1 VTGAWLPWS
10 TAAGWWMARI
20 ALPYLLVVVQRHLD
34 CLYILQ
40 LERYKPDRYA
50 RWVRTHWRQV
60 LPRPEVEIGL
70 QALTVG
76 AGVWLA
82 ARGIHWFVI
91 YVLWLGAG
99 HVLLGL
105 RIPLQVSQHLQWT
118 PRAFRASLVAFA
130 LSVLVLRA
138 YIVFAALFPSVL
150 PPLSS
155 LLLGGM
161 GGLAAAG
168 IVAPIAVYLAARGVL
183 PLERGIARRF
193 LGEAERRMRTYPGR
207 VIGITG
213 SYGKTTTKLI
223 VANLLA
229 SRYRVLKTAAGVNTT
244 MGITRAIREE
254 LKDEHEYFVVEV
266 SAYGPGEIREVC
278 DIIHPCLGI
287 LTAVG
292 VQHLERFGTPEAIAE
307 AKYEL
312 LASLP
317 PGGTAVVNA
326 DDPMCLKLAERAA
339 SDGKRVVRYGFDETQ
354 RGLAVRGTDLTVSAR
369 GTRFRVVTD
378 AGETETFETRLLG
391 RWNVANILAA
401 LAAGRE
407 CGVPLPAMRGAVAE
421 LSSAPRRLEILEE
434 GGIVKILDVANANPR
449 GAQMALEVLS
459 QFAGGSR
466 ILITPG
472 MVELGPIEAE
482 ENRRFGQAA
491 ASVCDYVVLVGP
503 EQTRP
508 IREGLAE
515 RGFPADRIL
524 TARHADEVA
533 DRLAGIVRPGDTL
546 LFENRLPDTY
556 LEVGT

>member
-1 VTGAWLPWS
+1 VTVAWLRWPAAGAWWV
-10 TAAGWWMARI
+10 ARV
-20 ALPYLLVVVQRHLD
+20 AFPYALVVVQHHLD
-34 CLYILQ
+34 CIYILQ

-50 RWVRTHWRQV
+50 RWMRAHWRMVVATLEIWWQV
-60 LPRPEVEIGL
+60 
-70 QALTVG
+70 LTVG
-76 AGVWLA
+76 AAILLGWTGVHWLA
-82 ARGIHWFVI
+82 AYG
-91 YVLWLGAG
+91 LWLCTG
-99 HVLLGL
+99 HIVLAR
-105 RIPLQVSQHLQWT
+105 RIPLQVSQRLQWT
-118 PRAFRASLVAFA
+118 SRAIRVCVVAFA
-130 LSVLVLRA
+130 VSGLMLRGYMLFADLLPSALSPSCSLVWGA
-138 YIVFAALFPSVL
+138 I
-150 PPLSS
+150 
-155 LLLGGM
+155 
-161 GGLAAAG
+161 GGLAASG
-168 IVAPIAVYLAARGVL
+168 ILAPLVVYLAGYGVL
-183 PLERGIARRF
+183 PLERSIARKF
-193 LGEAERRMRTYPGR
+193 LGEAERRMRAYPGR

-213 SYGKTTTKLI
+213 SYGKTTTKFI
-223 VANLLA
+223 VADLLA

-244 MGITRAIREE
+244 MGITRVIREE
-254 LKDEHEYFVVEV
+254 LRDEHEYFVVEV

-287 LTAVG
+287 LTCVG

-326 DDPMCLKLAERAA
+326 DDPVCLRLAERAR
-339 SDGKRVVRYGFDETQ
+339 SEGKRVVRYGFSESERDP
-354 RGLAVRGTDLTVSAR
+354 AIRGTDLEVSAR
-369 GTRFRVVTD
+369 GSRFRVVTE

-391 RWNVANILAA
+391 RWNISNILAG

-407 CGVPLPAMRGAVAE
+407 CGVPLAAMHEAVAR
-421 LSSAPRRLEILEE
+421 LSPAPRRLEIQEE

-459 QFAGGSR
+459 QFTGGSR

-491 ASVCDYVVLVGP
+491 ALVCDYVILVGP

-508 IREGLAE
+508 IREGLKE
-515 RGFPADRIL
+515 RGFPTDRIL
-524 TARHADEVA
+524 TARQADEVG
-533 DRLAGIVRPGDTL
+533 DRLAGIVRPGDIL

>member
-1 VTGAWLPWS
+1 VKALRAWL
-10 TAAGWWMARI
+10 ARG
-20 ALPYLLVVVQRHLD
+20 ALIVFPYARLVVLRGLD

-40 LERYKPDRYA
+40 LERYKPDRYRGWVA
-50 RWVRTHWRQV
+50 RHRRVLVPGLEFALQLLTMTVATVIAKEGYDWRGPMLVWMLTGYLLVRRY
-60 LPRPEVEIGL
+60 RS
-70 QALTVG
+70 
-76 AGVWLA
+76 
-82 ARGIHWFVI
+82 
-91 YVLWLGAG
+91 
-99 HVLLGL
+99 
-105 RIPLQVSQHLQWT
+105 LQVSQRLQWT
-118 PRAFRASLVAFA
+118 ARAVRVGVVTLAIGV
-130 LSVLVLRA
+130 
-138 YIVFAALFPSVL
+138 
-150 PPLSS
+150 
-155 LLLGGM
+155 
-161 GGLAAAG
+161 LAAAAVLMLVGPVFSILAAQLVVWG
-168 IVAPIAVYLAARGVL
+168 IVALALVGVLTPWIVLMAAYATAPWERGV
-183 PLERGIARRF
+183 ARKF
-193 LGEAERRMRTYPGR
+193 LGEAARRMRTYPGR

-223 VANLLA
+223 VADLLA

-244 MGITRAIREE
+244 MGITRVIREE

-278 DIIHPCLGI
+278 DIIHPRLGI

-292 VQHLERFGTPEAIAE
+292 VQHLDRFGTPEAIAE

-339 SDGKRVVRYGFDETQ
+339 SDGKRVVRYGFDEAQ
-354 RGLAVRGTDLTVSAR
+354 PDLAVRGTDLTVSAR

-378 AGETETFETRLLG
+378 AAETETFETRLLG
-391 RWNVANILAA
+391 RWNISNILAG

-407 CGVPLPAMRGAVAE
+407 CGVPLPAMREAVAR
-421 LSSAPRRLEILEE
+421 LSPAPRRLEILEE

-491 ASVCDYVVLVGP
+491 ASVCDYVILVGP

>member
-1 VTGAWLPWS
+1 MRAAWLGVVA
-10 TAAGWWMARI
+10 TALAWGARVL
-20 ALPYLLVVVQRHLD
+20 LPYGVVVVQRVLD
-34 CLYILQ
+34 CIYILQ

-50 RWVRTHWRQV
+50 RWLHLHWRTV
-60 LPRPEVEIGL
+60 LPSLEVEIGL

-76 AGVWLA
+76 VAVWLA

-91 YVLWLGAG
+91 YGLWLGAG
-99 HVLLGL
+99 HVLL
-105 RIPLQVSQHLQWT
+105 RRHIVLQVSQHLQWT
-118 PRAFRASLVAFA
+118 SRAYRVCVAAFA
-130 LSVLVLRA
+130 LSALVVWVSIA
-138 YIVFAALFPSVL
+138 FTGLFPSVL

-155 LLLGGM
+155 VLLGGM

-168 IVAPIAVYLAARGVL
+168 ILVPTAVSLAARGLL
-183 PLERGIARRF
+183 PLERRIARRY
-193 LGEAERRMRTYPGR
+193 LGEAAQRMRAYPGQ

-223 VANLLA
+223 LADLLA
-229 SRYRVLKTAAGVNTT
+229 SRYRVLKTPAGVNTT
-244 MGITRAIREE
+244 MGVTRVIREE

-278 DIIHPCLGI
+278 DVIHPCLGI

-292 VQHLERFGTPEAIAE
+292 VQHLERFGTPDAIAE

-326 DDPMCLKLAERAA
+326 DDPMCLRLAARAA
-339 SDGKRVVRYGFDETQ
+339 SEGKRVVGYGFDEARRDQ
-354 RGLAVRGTDLTVSAR
+354 ALRGMDLQVSAR
-369 GTRFRVVTD
+369 GTRFRVVTET
-378 AGETETFETRLLG
+378 GESETFETRLLG
-391 RWNVANILAA
+391 RWNVSNILAA
-401 LAAGRE
+401 LAASRE
-407 CGVPLPAMRGAVAE
+407 CGVPLQAMREAVAR
-421 LSSAPRRLEILEE
+421 LAPAPRRLEIVEE
-434 GGIVKILDVANANPR
+434 GGIVRILDVANANPR
-449 GAQMALEVLS
+449 GAEMALEVLS
-459 QFAGGSR
+459 QFTGGSR

-491 ASVCDYVVLVGP
+491 ATVCDYVVLVGP
-503 EQTRP
+503 AQTRP
-508 IREGLAE
+508 IRQGLAE

-556 LEVGT
+556 LEAGT

>member
-1 VTGAWLPWS
+1 MTGAWFRWPA
-10 TAAGWWMARI
+10 AAGWWVARTL
-20 ALPYLLVVVQRHLD
+20 LPYALMVVQRHLD
-34 CLYILQ
+34 CIYILQ

-50 RWVRTHWRQV
+50 RWVRTHWRMV
-60 LPRPEVEIGL
+60 LPRLEVEIGL
-70 QALTVG
+70 QALIVG
-76 AGVWLA
+76 VGVWLA
-82 ARGIHWFVI
+82 GRGVHWFVI
-91 YVLWLGAG
+91 YLLWLGSG
-99 HVLLGL
+99 HVLLRR
-105 RIPLQVSQHLQWT
+105 RIPLQVSQRLQWRS
-118 PRAFRASLVAFA
+118 RAFRVSLVAFA
-130 LSVLVLRA
+130 VSALVVRV
-138 YIVFAALFPSVL
+138 YIVCAGLLPSVL
-150 PPLSS
+150 RPLSS

-161 GGLAAAG
+161 GGLVVAG
-168 IVAPIAVYLAARGVL
+168 IAAPTAVYLAARGVL
-183 PLERGIARRF
+183 PLERSIARRF
-193 LGEAERRMRTYPGR
+193 LGEAERRMRAFPGR

-223 VANLLA
+223 VADLLA

-244 MGITRAIREE
+244 MGITRVIREE

-266 SAYGPGEIREVC
+266 SAYSPGEIREVC

-339 SDGKRVVRYGFDETQ
+339 SDGKRVVRYGFDEAQ
-354 RGLAVRGTDLTVSAR
+354 PALAVRGTDLTVSAR

-378 AGETETFETRLLG
+378 AGETETFETALLG
-391 RWNVANILAA
+391 RWNISNILAG

-407 CGVPLPAMRGAVAE
+407 CGIPLAAMREAVAK
-421 LSSAPRRLEILEE
+421 LSPAPRRLEILEE

>member
-1 VTGAWLPWS
+1 VTGGWFRWP
-10 TAAGWWMARI
+10 AAAVWWVCRVGF
-20 ALPYLLVVVQRHLD
+20 PYALVVGQHYLD

-50 RWVRTHWRQV
+50 GWMRAHWRMVIPALEIWLQV
-60 LPRPEVEIGL
+60 
-70 QALTVG
+70 LTVG
-76 AGVWLA
+76 AALLLTSRVSWVA
-82 ARGIHWFVI
+82 AYG
-91 YVLWLGAG
+91 LWLGTG
-99 HVLLGL
+99 HVILA
-105 RIPLQVSQHLQWT
+105 RRTRLQVSQRLQWT
-118 PRAFRASLVAFA
+118 SRAIRVSALAFVLSA
-130 LSVLVLRA
+130 LMVRG
-138 YIVFAALFPSVL
+138 YTVFAGLVSMASSPGG
-150 PPLSS
+150 PLVC
-155 LLLGGM
+155 GAI
-161 GGLAAAG
+161 GGLATAG
-168 IVAPIAVYLAARGVL
+168 ILAPVTVALAAYGVL
-183 PLERGIARRF
+183 PLERSIARKY
-193 LGEAERRMRTYPGR
+193 LGEAAQRMRIYPGR

-223 VANLLA
+223 VGDLLA

-244 MGITRAIREE
+244 MGITRVIREE
-254 LKDEHEYFVVEV
+254 LRDEHEYFVVEV

-287 LTAVG
+287 LTSVG

-326 DDPMCLKLAERAA
+326 DDPMCLKLAERAL
-339 SDGKRVVRYGFDETQ
+339 SDGKRVVRYGFEGTHGDLT
-354 RGLAVRGTDLTVSAR
+354 VRGTDLTVSAQ
-369 GTRFRVVTD
+369 GTRFRVVTE
-378 AGETETFETRLLG
+378 AGETEGFETRLLG
-391 RWNVANILAA
+391 RWNISNILAG
-401 LAAGRE
+401 LATGRA
-407 CGVPLPAMRGAVAE
+407 CGVPLQAMREVVAK
-421 LSSAPRRLEILEE
+421 LSPAPRRLEIREE

-459 QFAGGSR
+459 QFRGGSR
-466 ILITPG
+466 IMVTPG
-472 MVELGPIEAE
+472 MVELGPIEAG

-491 ASVCDYVVLVGP
+491 AAVCDYVVLVGP

-508 IREGLAE
+508 IRAGLTE
-515 RGFPADRIL
+515 RGFPAERIL

-533 DRLAGIVRPGDTL
+533 DCLAGIVRPGDTL

>member
-1 VTGAWLPWS
+1 MAGTGLRWPI
-10 TAAGWWMARI
+10 AAGWWMVRVV
-20 ALPYLLVVVQRHLD
+20 LPYVLVVVQRQLD
-34 CLYILQ
+34 CIYILQ
-40 LERYKPDRYA
+40 LERYKAERYA
-50 RWVRTHWRQV
+50 RWMRAHRRMVVPT
-60 LPRPEVEIGL
+60 PEIWL
-70 QALTVG
+70 QILTVAVAILLG
-76 AGVWLA
+76 WARVHWLA
-82 ARGIHWFVI
+82 VYG
-91 YVLWLGAG
+91 LWLGTG
-99 HVLLGL
+99 HIVLAR
-105 RIPLQVSQHLQWT
+105 RIPLQVSQRLQWT
-118 PRAFRASLVAFA
+118 SRAVRVSVVAFA
-130 LSVLVLRA
+130 LSVLMLRG
-138 YIVFAALFPSVL
+138 YTVFAGLL
-150 PPLSS
+150 PFGVDRILS
-155 LLLGGM
+155 LVWGAV

-168 IVAPIAVYLAARGVL
+168 ILAPVVVYLAARAVL
-183 PLERGIARRF
+183 PLERSIARKF
-193 LGEAERRMRTYPGR
+193 LGEAERRIRAYPGR

-223 VANLLA
+223 LTDLLA

-244 MGITRAIREE
+244 MGITRVVREE
-254 LKDEHEYFVVEV
+254 LRDEHEYFVVEI

-278 DIIHPCLGI
+278 DIIHPRLGI

-292 VQHLERFGTPEAIAE
+292 VQHLERFGTPQAIAE
-307 AKYEL
+307 TKYEL

-326 DDPMCLKLAERAA
+326 DDPLCLKLAERAD
-339 SDGKRVVRYGFDETQ
+339 SDGKRVVRYGLNDAQ
-354 RGLAVRGTDLTVSAR
+354 GALAVRGTDLTVSVR

-378 AGETETFETRLLG
+378 SGEAESFETRLLG
-391 RWNVANILAA
+391 RWNISNILAG

-407 CGVPLPAMRGAVAE
+407 CGVPLTAMREAVTK
-421 LSSAPRRLEILEE
+421 LSPAPRRLEILEE

-459 QFAGGSR
+459 QFGGGSR

-491 ASVCDYVVLVGP
+491 ASVCDFVVLVGP
-503 EQTRP
+503 ERTRP

-533 DRLAGIVRPGDTL
+533 DRLTQIVRPGDTL

>member
-1 VTGAWLPWS
+1 MVGWLRWPA
-10 TAAGWWMARI
+10 AAGWWAARL
-20 ALPYLLVVVQRHLD
+20 ALPYLLLVAERHLD

-50 RWVRTHWRQV
+50 GWMRAHWRRV
-60 LPRPEVEIGL
+60 LPGVEAEIGI
-70 QALTVG
+70 QILTVG
-76 AGVWLA
+76 AGAWLA
-82 ARGIHWFVI
+82 WRGVHWLVI

-99 HVLLGL
+99 HLLL
-105 RIPLQVSQHLQWT
+105 RRRVSLQASQRLQWT
-118 PRAFRASLVAFA
+118 SRALRVSLLTFVVSWLVVRACV
-130 LSVLVLRA
+130 
-138 YIVFAALFPSVL
+138 VFAGLFPSAPSNL
-150 PPLSS
+150 APP
-155 LLLGGM
+155 LLGGM

-168 IVAPIAVYLAARGVL
+168 ILAPVAVYLAARGVL
-183 PLERGIARRF
+183 PLEQSIARKF

-223 VANLLA
+223 VADVLA

-244 MGITRAIREE
+244 RGIARVIREE
-254 LKDEHEYFVVEV
+254 LRDEHEYFVVEV

-278 DIIHPCLGI
+278 DVIQPRLGI
-287 LTAVG
+287 LTSVG

-326 DDPMCLKLAERAA
+326 DDPMCLKLAERALA
-339 SDGKRVVRYGFDETQ
+339 DGKRVVRYGFDGTQ
-354 RGLAVRGTDLTVSAR
+354 RDLAVRGADLTVSAR
-369 GTRFRVVTD
+369 GTRFRVLTE
-378 AGETETFETRLLG
+378 AGESETFETRLLG
-391 RWNVANILAA
+391 RWNISNILAA
-401 LAAGRE
+401 LAAGVE
-407 CGVPLPAMRGAVAE
+407 CGVPLPAMRDPVAT
-421 LSSAPRRLEILEE
+421 LSPAPRRLEIREE

-449 GAQMALEVLS
+449 GAQMALEVLA
-459 QFAGGSR
+459 QFSGGSR

-515 RGFPADRIL
+515 RGFPTERIL
-524 TARHADEVA
+524 IARHADEVP
-533 DRLAGIVRPGDTL
+533 DCLAGIVRPGDAL

-556 LEVGT
+556 LEVGG